1 MKELK
6 QIKVSGST
14 SVHQLAS
21 SIVKFINEGYDIEVR
36 ALGASAVNQMYKG
49 VTIARGTVAQKGK
62 DLLIKPGFADVTE
75 TDKDGNDKSKTV
87 MVAHLVIG

>member
-1 MKELK
+1 MSEVK

-21 SIVKFINEGYDIEVR
+21 SIVKFINEGFDIEVR

-49 VTIARGTVAQKGK
+49 VTIARGTIAQKGK
-62 DLLIKPGFADVTE
+62 DLLIKPGFDDITEAD
-75 TDKDGNDKSKTV
+75 DKSKTV
-87 MVAHLVIG
+87 MIAHLVIR